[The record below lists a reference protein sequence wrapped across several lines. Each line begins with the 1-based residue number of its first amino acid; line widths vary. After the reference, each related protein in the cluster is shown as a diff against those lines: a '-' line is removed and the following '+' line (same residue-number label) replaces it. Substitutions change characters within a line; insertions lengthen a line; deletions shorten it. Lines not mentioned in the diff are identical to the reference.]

1 MIKYS
6 PADGIMGKQVC
17 DYRTGRSLTKYYQ
30 LITDP
35 KKDYSKAIIS
45 KIVMKKLIEDNESG
59 IPWDSLLFVTCSAG
73 MWYNASTGE
82 QDTISGQ
89 VQLWNTNTMSLI
101 DTLQFTWKS
110 KPWHIVKSPNKEQV
124 FVIYNHF

>member
-17 DYRTGRSLTKYYQ
+17 DSRTGRSLTKYCQ

-45 KIVMKKLIEDNESG
+45 EIVMNNRIHNT
-59 IPWDSLLFVTCSAG
+59 F
-73 MWYNASTGE
+73 ST
-82 QDTISGQ
+82 
-89 VQLWNTNTMSLI
+89 VNN
-101 DTLQFTWKS
+101 
-110 KPWHIVKSPNKEQV
+110 
-124 FVIYNHF
+124 